1 MAHYIVMFGDPGA
14 DQIEVDADT
23 DKEAREKGR
32 AEWRR
37 RYCRNPKI
45 EELLKSNR

>member
-1 MAHYIVMFGDPGA
+1 MPRYIVMFEDPGA
-14 DQIEVDADT
+14 DQIEVDANT

-37 RYCRNPKI
+37 RYCKNPKI
-45 EELLKSNR
+45 EGLLKSPR